1 LYLFTSPYIL
11 SHLAAEVNAAA
22 LTQKPSR
29 AAKPTGFGGRIAA
42 RIMSIAHS
50 PIYKSV
56 AAALKLQ
63 PEDDFLEK

>member
-1 LYLFTSPYIL
+1 M
-11 SHLAAEVNAAA
+11 
-22 LTQKPSR
+22 TQKPSR